1 MVHCVL
7 VRRALSCI
15 PRLFRPSERHELDRL
30 DIRDLFVYN
39 HVVHQVEVA
48 ERKTFTMFTYL
59 LNNPQYN
66 RFR

>member
-39 HVVHQVEVA
+39 HVVHQVEV
-48 ERKTFTMFTYL
+48 
-59 LNNPQYN
+59 
-66 RFR
+66 